1 MLIGHVCFRTITAHR
16 QTAAGVAVATN
27 PDGREFDSHMTKRWL
42 IALFIAA
49 LFSGKTFADCVPSP
63 DTPASVIEYFQKF
76 NKPLPEQ
83 FCAKE
88 DAAPQAS
95 EEPSQEPPQAGP
107 SKLECEMTLAATRN
121 ALATLG
127 RLEKTL
133 DAAAALKGQQ
143 LEGELKAAV
152 EELEAKK
159 AAFTLATN
167 DLAQATRNLAGVLE
181 KCAKGE

>member
-1 MLIGHVCFRTITAHR
+1 RSSEVSLSRLTRSRSSGPLSCALSAIVSLAEG
-16 QTAAGVAVATN
+16 
-27 PDGREFDSHMTKRWL
+27 EFDSHMTKRWL

-133 DAAAALKGQQ
+133 DAAA
-143 LEGELKAAV
+143 
-152 EELEAKK
+152 
-159 AAFTLATN
+159 
-167 DLAQATRNLAGVLE
+167 
-181 KCAKGE
+181 